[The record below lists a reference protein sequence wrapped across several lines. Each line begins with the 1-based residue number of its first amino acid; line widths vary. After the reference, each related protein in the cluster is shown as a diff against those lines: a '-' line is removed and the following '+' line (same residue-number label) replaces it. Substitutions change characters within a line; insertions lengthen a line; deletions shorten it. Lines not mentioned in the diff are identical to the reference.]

1 MKQGKA
7 EENKRF
13 QNKKTLKGSQI
24 YWIHKS
30 KMMYV

>member
-13 QNKKTLKGSQI
+13 QNEKTLKGSQI
-24 YWIHKS
+24 YWIDKQS
-30 KMMYV
+30 